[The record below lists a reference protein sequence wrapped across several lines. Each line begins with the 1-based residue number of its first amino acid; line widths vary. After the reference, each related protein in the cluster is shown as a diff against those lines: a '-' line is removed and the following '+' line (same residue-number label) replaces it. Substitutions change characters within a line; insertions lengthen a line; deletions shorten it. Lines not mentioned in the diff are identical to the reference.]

1 MTDENSPL
9 VYRPSGQIQIASNFR
24 FSSVAKSASHQGTT
38 IMLGRIRALALL
50 LVAVSGLSGCGGG
63 SSPAPPDPPPPV
75 DTELDWDQ
83 GNWDQENW
91 Q

>member
-1 MTDENSPL
+1 MTRCTYL
-9 VYRPSGQIQIASNFR
+9 LYV
-24 FSSVAKSASHQGTT
+24 
-38 IMLGRIRALALL
+38 LL
-50 LVAVSGLSGCGGG
+50 LSMSLLTACGGG
-63 SSPAPPDPPPPV
+63 SSPAPSNPLPPPV